1 MTVAAMAAAALCVP
15 SVVAS
20 PSAGGSMTSDERG
33 REAFEHIQWP
43 QVPEAVWPA
52 VSSGR
57 RLVRQTWVIAPSDD
71 PLAIG
76 LGPTYNRPSCLSCH
90 PRNGRGEPPPSELE
104 PMRSMLVRLSIRG
117 FGVHGGPKPEP
128 SYGEQFNEFGVPGV
142 PGEGVAALS
151 WETHVETLADGEQV
165 ELRRPVL
172 HFRKLAFGPL
182 HPETMHSLRIA
193 SPLVGMGLL
202 EAVPEADILAL
213 AETQRAAGAGVAGMP
228 NRVFDQRAG
237 RTVLGRFGWKANQPT
252 VRQQIAAALIGD
264 MGITSD
270 VFPRH
275 DCPPVQAECAA
286 VSAEHPEVST
296 ASLDAMTA
304 YHFALGVPAR
314 RDAADPEVRRGEQVF
329 AEAGCAGCHVPQ
341 LQTGP
346 FPAFPALAGQTIQPY
361 TDLLLHDMG
370 EELADGRPDY
380 EAGPRH
386 WRTAPLWGIGLAGT
400 VGDGAV
406 YLHDGRARSLLEAI
420 LWHGGEAA
428 SAREVVRALSRSERE
443 ALLSFLRSL

>member
-1 MTVAAMAAAALCVP
+1 
-15 SVVAS
+15 
-20 PSAGGSMTSDERG
+20 MTSKERG
-33 REAFEHIQWP
+33 RDAFEHIQWS
-43 QVPEAVWPA
+43 QLPEADWPE

-71 PLAIG
+71 VLAIG

-90 PRNGRGEPPPSELE
+90 PRNGRGEPPSSALE
-104 PMRSMLVRLSIRG
+104 PMRSMLVRLSIPGRD
-117 FGVHGGPKPEP
+117 VHGGPKPEP

-142 PGEGVAALS
+142 PGEGVAGLS

-172 HFRKLAFGPL
+172 HFRDLAFGPL
-182 HPETMHSLRIA
+182 HLETMHSLRIA
-193 SPLVGMGLL
+193 SPLIGLGLL
-202 EAVPEADILAL
+202 EAVPEGDILAL
-213 AETQRAAGAGVAGMP
+213 AEAQRVAGAGVAGVP
-228 NRVFDQRAG
+228 NRVFDHRAG

-264 MGITSD
+264 MGITTD
-270 VFPRH
+270 VFPEH
-275 DCPPVQAECAA
+275 DCPPAQTACAA
-286 VSAEHPEVST
+286 VAGEHPEVST

-314 RDAADPEVRRGEQVF
+314 RDIDDPEVRRGEAVF
-329 AEAGCAGCHVPQ
+329 AAAGCASCHVPE
-341 LQTGP
+341 LRTGP
-346 FPAFPALAGQTIQPY
+346 LPAGSAPAFPVLAEQTIHPY

-370 EELADGRPDY
+370 DELADGRPDF

-386 WRTAPLWGIGLAGT
+386 WRTAPLWGIGLAEI

-428 SAREVVRALSRSERE
+428 AAREAVRALATSERE
-443 ALLSFLRSL
+443 ALLAFLRSL